1 MTVLTEN
8 LIAGLKLQLD
18 MMDDELEPGM
28 ALEDVPEYG
37 ETLRII
43 SELRRLQDLEA
54 DNASLHQQ
62 FSDQDA
68 IVTELRK
75 TNADLRQQLEKA
87 DEIKRLRDAIKT
99 EADYC
104 FAWAANAE
112 MIGDDD
118 RANRHKQRAERLMEY
133 LK

>member
-37 ETLRII
+37 ETLQII

-75 TNADLRQQLEKA
+75 TNADLRQQLEK
-87 DEIKRLRDAIKT
+87 EL
-99 EADYC
+99 
-104 FAWAANAE
+104 
-112 MIGDDD
+112 
-118 RANRHKQRAERLMEY
+118 HKIIVDFN
-133 LK
+133 KN